1 MRTTTIA
8 RPAPSAPRTGA
19 VPSADAAPPA
29 RRPID
34 TPDLPRLVLP
44 TVIPGN
50 ARGPALPETAV
61 LLKRGHYLVP
71 SAPPPSWRQMEEVG
85 LARIAAVARSC
96 PERLLSHESAAL
108 LQGAW
113 LLAHEPDVHLL
124 QASNPRA
131 PSQVLPAVV
140 YGGPVVWGRTAGLPP
155 RGDGRLWR
163 GGEVRLRRRRRRV
176 PDDQR
181 TTRMGIPVTTIAR
194 TLADCLVDLPGPDA
208 FVVGDALLRTGCQ
221 YDRRRPERSR
231 FPLEALLEDTAE
243 ILRTMAGRRG
253 VARAR
258 KLLSLLSPASE
269 SPGESLT
276 RYSLLRLGA
285 PEPQLQIRVE
295 DRGETWYLD
304 LGWLVVMVEV
314 EYDGEGKYALSG
326 DALFREK
333 QRQDRLSALG
343 WRTLRVTKRDL
354 KNPHDLL
361 VRVLALVPANLQV
374 HITPRPWMA

>member
-1 MRTTTIA
+1 M
-8 RPAPSAPRTGA
+8 PG
-19 VPSADAAPPA
+19 
-29 RRPID
+29 
-34 TPDLPRLVLP
+34 LPQLVLP

-50 ARGPALPETAV
+50 ARGPALPKTAV
-61 LLKRGHYLVP
+61 LLRRGHYLVP
-71 SAPPPSWRQMEEVG
+71 SAPPPPWRQMEEVS
-85 LARIAAVARSC
+85 LARIIAVAHSC
-96 PERLLSHESAAL
+96 PESLLSHESAAL

-163 GGEVRLRRRRRRV
+163 GREVRLRRRRRRV

-194 TLADCLVDLPGPDA
+194 TLADCLVDLSGPDA

-231 FPLEALLEDTAE
+231 YSLEALLEDTAE
-243 ILRTMAGRRG
+243 ILRAMAGRRG

-276 RYSLLRLGA
+276 RYWLLRLGA

-333 QRQDRLSALG
+333 QRQDRLAALG

-354 KNPHDLL
+354 KNPHDLFA
-361 VRVLALVPANLQV
+361 RVLALIPADLRV

>member
-71 SAPPPSWRQMEEVG
+71 SAPPPPWRQMEEVS
-85 LARIAAVARSC
+85 LARIIAVAHSC
-96 PERLLSHESAAL
+96 PESLLSHESAAL

-124 QASNPRA
+124 QPSSPRA
-131 PSQVLPAVV
+131 PTQVLPAVV

-163 GGEVRLRRRRRRV
+163 GREVRLRRRRRCV

-208 FVVGDALLRTGCQ
+208 FVVGDALLRAGCQ
-221 YDRRRPERSR
+221 YDRRHPERSR
-231 FPLEALLEDTAE
+231 FSLETLLEDTAE
-243 ILRTMAGRRG
+243 ILQTMAGCRG
-253 VARAR
+253 IARAR
-258 KLLSLLSPASE
+258 KLLPLLSPASE

-276 RYSLLRLGA
+276 RYWLLRLGM
-285 PEPQLQIRVE
+285 PKPQLQIKVE

-333 QRQDRLSALG
+333 QRQDRLAALG

-354 KNPHDLL
+354 KNPHDLFA
-361 VRVLALVPANLQV
+361 RVLALMPADLRV

>member
-85 LARIAAVARSC
+85 LARIVAVSRSC
-96 PERLLSHESAAL
+96 PESLLSHESAAL

-163 GGEVRLRRRRRRV
+163 GREVRLRRRRRRV

-243 ILRTMAGRRG
+243 ILRAMAGRRG

-276 RYSLLRLGA
+276 RYWLLRLGA
-285 PEPQLQIRVE
+285 PEPQLQIRVD

-333 QRQDRLSALG
+333 QRQDRLAALG
-343 WRTLRVTKRDL
+343 RRTLRVTKRDL
-354 KNPHDLL
+354 KSPHDLFA
-361 VRVLALVPANLQV
+361 RVLALMPADLRV

>member
-1 MRTTTIA
+1 M
-8 RPAPSAPRTGA
+8 
-19 VPSADAAPPA
+19 
-29 RRPID
+29 
-34 TPDLPRLVLP
+34 
-44 TVIPGN
+44 
-50 ARGPALPETAV
+50 
-61 LLKRGHYLVP
+61 
-71 SAPPPSWRQMEEVG
+71 
-85 LARIAAVARSC
+85 
-96 PERLLSHESAAL
+96 
-108 LQGAW
+108 
-113 LLAHEPDVHLL
+113 
-124 QASNPRA
+124 
-131 PSQVLPAVV
+131 
-140 YGGPVVWGRTAGLPP
+140 VWGRTAGLPP

-163 GGEVRLRRRRRRV
+163 GREVRLRRRRRRV

-243 ILRTMAGRRG
+243 ILRAMAGRRG

-276 RYSLLRLGA
+276 RYWLLRLGA
-285 PEPQLQIRVE
+285 PEPQLQIRVD